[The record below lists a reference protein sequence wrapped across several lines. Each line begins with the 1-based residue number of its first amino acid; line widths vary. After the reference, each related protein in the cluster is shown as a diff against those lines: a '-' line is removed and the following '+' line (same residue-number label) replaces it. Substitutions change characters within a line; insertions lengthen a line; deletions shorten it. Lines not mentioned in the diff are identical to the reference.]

1 MRDQDFERLVRD
13 AVAEL
18 PERLLEWLRNVEVV
32 VEAWPSR
39 DQLAEVGVAR
49 REDLFGLYEGIPLTE
64 RTSSYGMVLP
74 DRITIFR
81 GPILRVCGTPDEIRA
96 EVRQTVVHELAHHFG
111 IDDDRLEDLGAY

>member
-18 PERLLEWLRNVEVV
+18 PERLAEWLRNVEVI

-39 DQLAEVGVAR
+39 DQLVEVGVKR

-81 GPILRVCGTPDEIRA
+81 GPILRVCSTPDEIRA
-96 EVRQTVVHELAHHFG
+96 EVRQTVVHEIAHHFG